1 MHNCCCQ
8 HPLRIC
14 TSTASHLGIISRN
27 MINIVLLLRMGYAA
41 SVVVLAGWSAVA
53 HVGLAAGGAGIVSIL
68 TSGTSAPEEVL
79 SVPTTN
85 NASLSNSAFDWS
97 NIDTTAAACGMRK
110 CFFRSSKKTAPDV
123 RAQQDE
129 GYLVAKQCTKD
140 AKYDYLDRMMRTWK
154 VTKRLEREESL
165 RHFLLE
171 PPQKVGTPPREY
183 LALLNS
189 VARTPGSKDEN
200 EQYYGNETSPMNLV
214 VQKVKEAPSPALI
227 PRCYFTPKGRGGRF
241 FFDHNSG
248 SMKEFGNLVENKTH
262 FMLTLQEELRSLVDA
277 LIKEPR
283 LYNDFQFL
291 IDSEARVHHIDLDRI
306 EQSGYTAP
314 TKQAFDNCFNSMIG
328 NIISILDGDNRDMKK
343 KKKRQK
349 KKGGDNKDKKKAR
362 RR

>member
-1 MHNCCCQ
+1 MEDEIGMH
-8 HPLRIC
+8 
-14 TSTASHLGIISRN
+14 STMA
-27 MINIVLLLRMGYAA
+27 NIVLLLRLGYAA

-53 HVGLAAGGAGIVSIL
+53 HVGLAAGGARIFSRLTFGIDI
-68 TSGTSAPEEVL
+68 PE
-79 SVPTTN
+79 
-85 NASLSNSAFDWS
+85 ASLPAQISDSNVTLSKSAFDWS
-97 NIDTTAAACGMRK
+97 NIDTTEMGACGMRK
-110 CFFRSSKKTAPDV
+110 CFFRASTK
-123 RAQQDE
+123 RAATGTTVQQQDE

-140 AKYDYLDRMMRTWK
+140 AKYDYLDRMMRTWE
-154 VTKRLEREESL
+154 VTKRLEREDNL

-171 PPQKVGTPPREY
+171 PPQKVGTPPQKD

-189 VARTPGSKDEN
+189 IARTPGSKDEN

-214 VQKVKEAPSPALI
+214 IQKVKEAPSPALI

-241 FFDHNSG
+241 FFDHNSARGG
-248 SMKEFGNLVENKTH
+248 SMKEFDNLVQNKTK
-262 FMLTLQEELRSLVDA
+262 FMLTLQEELRNLVDV

-328 NIISILDGDNRDMKK
+328 NIIRILDGDYRDMKK
-343 KKKRQK
+343 KKKRN
-349 KKGGDNKDKKKAR
+349 KKGDDARKTDKKKTR